1 MVSLQFDP
9 LKSYN
14 STHWLTKKL
23 SVALV
28 HEKNFRDLGSGFEE
42 MNDYFVRFPHLIE
55 WTSPT
60 NERTEPKPHNTS
72 TVWVALKLS
81 PNCRINKNPTGNIS
95 RPITDIVYI
104 LLFYIFSFVISLINL
119 FTNCS
124 KL

>member
-1 MVSLQFDP
+1 
-9 LKSYN
+9 
-14 STHWLTKKL
+14 
-23 SVALV
+23 
-28 HEKNFRDLGSGFEE
+28 
-42 MNDYFVRFPHLIE
+42 MNGYFVRFPHLIE

-95 RPITDIVYI
+95 RPITDTVYI
-104 LLFYIFSFVISLINL
+104 QLFYIFFSVISLINL
-119 FTNCS
+119 FTNSS